1 MTILKQT
8 TLLNGADTAKNTG
21 SFKNSHGYGAIVA
34 VDGTFTGLKLA
45 IEGKV
50 GTEWYALAATDV
62 ATRISTDEIENKGA
76 FEVMIGGFSEVR
88 AYVTA
93 ISSGSVTVDAVV
105 YDIFA

>member
-8 TLLNGADTAKNTG
+8 TLLDGANAAKDTG
-21 SFKNSHGYGAIVA
+21 SFKNSHGYGAIIA
-34 VDGTFTGLKLA
+34 VSGTFTGLKLA
-45 IEGKV
+45 IEGKI
-50 GTEWYALAATDV
+50 GDEWYALAVTDV
-62 ATRISTDEIENKGA
+62 STRVTADEIDDTGA
-76 FEVMIGGFSEVR
+76 FEVLTGGFSEVR